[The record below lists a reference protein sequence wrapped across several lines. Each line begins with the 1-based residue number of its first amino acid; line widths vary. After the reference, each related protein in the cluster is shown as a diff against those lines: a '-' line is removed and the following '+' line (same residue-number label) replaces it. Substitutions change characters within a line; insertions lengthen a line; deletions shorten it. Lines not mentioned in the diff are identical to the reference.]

1 MLTAL
6 KWSGTSVTVGSLVA
20 ATTVRVIA
28 GGAEV
33 VCAVPEAGS
42 AIAPSNS
49 STVVLNCII
58 ASQVQRIIGAPY
70 ALPAPLGMAGR
81 FEMLL
86 DGNREQRP
94 SETEF
99 VAVGVNQVKEA
110 LTPFGIAGHG
120 SWLVSLCRSRPLQR
134 QSRRRRFNRGRPR
147 VDPLAERGRARGG
160 SQSGQGL
167 ELEPGAA
174 PTMTDAMRFF
184 WRCAGPRS
192 GPNPGKRC
200 RGVSGAARP
209 RLRSGSPGVCTET

>member
-6 KWSGTSVTVGSLVA
+6 KWSGTSMTVGSLVA

-28 GGAEV
+28 GGAGV
-33 VCAVPEAGS
+33 VCAVAGAGS
-42 AIAPSNS
+42 TITPSNHS
-49 STVVLNCII
+49 PIVLNCMN

-99 VAVGVNQVKEA
+99 VAVGGNQVTEA

-120 SWLVSLCRSRPLQR
+120 SRLVALCMSRP
-134 QSRRRRFNRGRPR
+134 
-147 VDPLAERGRARGG
+147 
-160 SQSGQGL
+160 
-167 ELEPGAA
+167 
-174 PTMTDAMRFF
+174 
-184 WRCAGPRS
+184 
-192 GPNPGKRC
+192 
-200 RGVSGAARP
+200 
-209 RLRSGSPGVCTET
+209 